1 MGAVITVTAA
11 DGHEFSAYRA
21 GRPDAARA
29 VVVVQEIFGVTPYI
43 RAVCDAFAAQGYQA
57 IAPALFDRA
66 RRDAILPYDSTGM
79 HEGLKLRAEVGQE
92 NALRDLVA
100 AADVLTT
107 EKKGIVGFCWGG
119 KLAWEA
125 ACHTKAFAAAVAW
138 YGGGIAE
145 TRSQVP
151 NCPVQLHFGAEDP
164 HIPADDVDAIRAAHE
179 EIEIFTYEGADH
191 GFGCTDRPSYN
202 EAAATLAMQR
212 TLSFFEHWL

>member
-11 DGHEFSAYRA
+11 DGHTFSAYRA
-21 GRPDAARA
+21 GRPDAARC

-43 RAVCDAFAAQGYQA
+43 RAVCDSFAAQGYQA
-57 IAPALFDRA
+57 IAPALFDRVK
-66 RRDAILPYDSTGM
+66 RDAILPYDNAGM
-79 HEGLKLRAEVGQE
+79 HEGLKLRSEIAQVDT
-92 NALRDLVA
+92 LKDLVA
-100 AADVLTT
+100 AEEMLPT

-138 YGGGIAE
+138 YGGGIAQ
-145 TRSQVP
+145 TRNQMP
-151 NCPVQLHFGAEDP
+151 NCPVQLHFGAEDA
-164 HIPADDVDAIRAAHE
+164 HIHADEVDAIRAAHE
-179 EIEIFTYEGADH
+179 DIEIFTYEGADH